1 MKDNALISAYRKPE
15 LFISLP
21 SGGKYYNTKPKLS
34 VDNEL
39 AIYSMTARDSL
50 LTKTPDALFNG
61 ETNIA
66 LIKSCCPDIE
76 DPKQVPVNDL
86 LAILLGIRVAS
97 YGKDLDLDLKC
108 PKCEFL
114 NMLTTDCSTFLSSIK
129 PTTADNSVTL
139 KNGFI
144 VKLKPYSLNDRTSL
158 QIQQIKQQK
167 LIQHIIAEAEDSDDD
182 LEINEKVGHTFIEIA
197 ELTVDLITN
206 CIHTVTIPDSD
217 NPIEDDETIGEW
229 LTTISSVDY
238 NQIKDHI
245 DELSKDHMDT
255 TLHATCS
262 ECNHEWDT
270 SVDLD
275 ISNFFEG

>member
-21 SGGKYYNTKPKLS
+21 SGGKYYNIKPKLS

-76 DPKQVPVNDL
+76 DPKEVPVNDL

-97 YGKDLDLDLKC
+97 YGKNLDLDIKC
-108 PKCEFL
+108 PECEFL

-129 PTTADNSVTL
+129 HTTIDNSVTL
-139 KNGFI
+139 KNGFK

-167 LIQHIIAEAEDSDDD
+167 LIQHIISQADDNDDD

-197 ELTVDLITN
+197 ELTVELITN

-217 NPIEDDETIGEW
+217 NPIEDTDTIGEW